1 VTEQHQCQENPMTV
15 TSTVPATARTLEVP
29 GARLYYEARGNGP
42 LVVLVGAPMD
52 ARSFA
57 PLADLLAAD
66 HTVLTTDPR
75 GINRSPV
82 DDPDRDSTPEMRAD
96 DLARLITHLDA
107 GPAVVLGSS
116 GGAVSA
122 LALVQAHPEQ
132 VHTIVAH
139 EPPLDELLDDREQLR
154 AQTEDIVA
162 THQAGDIEG
171 AFRKFL
177 AVANIT
183 LPEDMIKG
191 MLADRDA
198 QAVADDHF
206 QHAHMLRATAFWQ
219 PDITALRSANAR
231 IVVGVGE
238 ESAGQLCDRT
248 STALAAALGIE
259 PTMFPGGHIGFV
271 ENPDGFA
278 TRLRAVLRES

>member
-1 VTEQHQCQENPMTV
+1 MTA
-15 TSTVPATARTLEVP
+15 TPTVPATARTLEVP
-29 GARLYYEARGNGP
+29 GARLYHEVRGNGP

-57 PLADLLAAD
+57 PLAELLAAD

-116 GGAVSA
+116 GGAVSP
-122 LALVQAHPEQ
+122 LALIQAHPEQ

-154 AQTEDIVA
+154 AQTEDIIA
-162 THQAGDIEG
+162 THHAGDIEG

-177 AVANIT
+177 AAANIT

-198 QAVADDHF
+198 QAVADDRF

-219 PDITALRSANAR
+219 PDITALRSASVR
-231 IVVGVGE
+231 IVVGIGE

-259 PTMFPGGHIGFV
+259 PTMFPGGHVGFV